1 MYDNFLHPAGP
12 RPTLSDEQ
20 RSLVCSKIPWA
31 LHVGTKTALRMK
43 QVARSAAHDLEDLQA
58 EALLGL
64 CESAR
69 RFDPTTGTAFEAFAQ
84 RRVSGAAIDA
94 LRAATPFGR
103 KSWDEACELE
113 TSREQQMQRRGREGT
128 DVELA
133 RDLGIQENDVERAG
147 STWHRALG
155 APLTADSD
163 EMELHSEAAVVHA
176 YPGDESHMTAIVVN
190 QEIQK
195 LPNSEQTILLE
206 RYFRDRTLGSLA
218 DEMGVSQARV
228 CQKDAAARAHLRSS
242 LEADEVAPVTSASR
256 HARDE
261 TRPRRR
267 ASRASAA

>member
-1 MYDNFLHPAGP
+1 
-12 RPTLSDEQ
+12 
-20 RSLVCSKIPWA
+20 
-31 LHVGTKTALRMK
+31 MK
-43 QVARSAAHDLEDLQA
+43 QVARSAALDLEDLQA

-94 LRAATPFGR
+94 VRAATPFGR

-113 TSREQQMQRRGREGT
+113 TSREQLQRRGREAT

-147 STWHRALG
+147 STWHRALR
-155 APLTADSD
+155 ASLTADSD
-163 EMELHSEAAVVHA
+163 EMELHSEAAVEHA
-176 YPGDESHMTAIVVN
+176 HPGDESHVTAIVVK

-206 RYFRDRTLGSLA
+206 RYFKDRTLGSLA